1 MKCGAVAASAQPTDA
16 DAAVEV
22 AVRRTAADMGA
33 LILPSEKQTSFAQFW
48 SKLRSKAGTGNKLG
62 KKRGWNDE
70 ADVGINRA
78 AVGEDGAL
86 FVGGHGENGQ
96 LGTGDNA
103 DRLAPTRVAGLPA
116 PVWQVAAG
124 ACHTGNVT
132 S

>member
-33 LILPSEKQTSFAQFW
+33 LILPKQTSFAQFW

-78 AVGEDGAL
+78 EVGEDGAL